1 MFKILVPFTIILTSL
16 GCARAYGN
24 KQTLYTHDCG
34 VSWQLIQAGKSI
46 PVGVTPC
53 SYSISLPDHPM
64 QGEVRFKTSFSGR
77 VLAQVE
83 VSYDYS
89 IVDAVTFVSEAKY
102 LGKANSDGNDATNSG
117 YESAENSVIDKRIR
131 EIAATLLIKENI
143 VDFNQ
148 AKFEEELL
156 VAVNEM
162 LADKGV
168 RLNFLSFVPIPDL
181 QTRLAIDALTAM
193 KVYETEGLGVLGQ
206 QIMVARAGACEV
218 SVESTPAK
226 E

>member
-1 MFKILVPFTIILTSL
+1 MIKILVPLAVLLSAL

-24 KQTLYTHDCG
+24 KQTLHTSDCG
-34 VSWQLIQAGKSI
+34 VSWTLIKAGNTI
-46 PVGVTPC
+46 PRGITMC
-53 SYSISLPDHPM
+53 DYTITLPDHPM
-64 QGEVRFKTSFSGR
+64 QGEAKFKTSFAGR

-89 IVDAVTFVSEAKY
+89 IVDPVVFVSEAKY
-102 LGKANSDGNDATNSG
+102 LGRANSDGNDETNSG

-131 EIAATLLIKENI
+131 EVAASLLIQENI
-143 VDFNQ
+143 VEFNQ
-148 AKFEEELL
+148 GKFEDDLL

-168 RLNFLSFVPIPDL
+168 QINFLSFVPIPDE
-181 QTRLAIDALTAM
+181 QTRLAIDALTAV
-193 KVYETEGLGVLGQ
+193 KVYQSQGLDLLGQ
-206 QIMVARAGACEV
+206 QIAVARAGATRIV
-218 SVESTPAK
+218 VESDCK